1 MADPITPIS
10 TFAGSV
16 RKRRVYY
23 QALFV
28 ALPPIVAAAVVVPQG
43 WYQQLS
49 KAVPVAKAV
58 PTLPTQFAA
67 PYQNTIPGIAWH
79 RWQDPVNGGVKN
91 AKAQPTQPTQ
101 FAVPASVAA
110 TPQQFG
116 WYQPLSS
123 LQRSH
128 RPSLARLRSVQY
140 RSGSSDGCQGMV
152 RADYIAVQDCDCTAD
167 AANFVCGSCFSCASS
182 TDAGTIRLVGKSL
195 KISTCCSGQTWQH
208 IRSVQYRASCHLAAD
223 RSAQL

>member
-49 KAVPVAKAV
+49 KAVPKPKAV
-58 PTLPTQFAA
+58 PTLPTQIRCALSKHVFQAL
-67 PYQNTIPGIAWH
+67 PGY

-91 AKAQPTQPTQ
+91 AKAQPTQP
-101 FAVPASVAA
+101 
-110 TPQQFG
+110 
-116 WYQPLSS
+116 
-123 LQRSH
+123 
-128 RPSLARLRSVQY
+128 
-140 RSGSSDGCQGMV
+140 
-152 RADYIAVQDCDCTAD
+152 
-167 AANFVCGSCFSCASS
+167 
-182 TDAGTIRLVGKSL
+182 
-195 KISTCCSGQTWQH
+195 
-208 IRSVQYRASCHLAAD
+208 
-223 RSAQL
+223 